1 MTKLTQLSACDPVRV
16 SIYIDP
22 SCPWTWI
29 TAGWLREVAPQR
41 GLLLRWRSLS
51 LAQRDGTELPPQVP
65 EHIRA
70 LASAG
75 RIQSHRLLR
84 VFEALRAQ
92 SREDDIGGLYQ
103 MWGERLFGGPAR
115 TGPPQPPGPELV
127 AELAA
132 AAGLPDEF
140 AAAADDQSW
149 DGVLSDSLDAASKA
163 CGPHPLSP
171 TIVLHDE
178 SLNGLSG
185 PVFSPAPTGEAA
197 LRAWDA
203 VRVLL
208 AEPGFF
214 ELRRARTGPPAFVG

>member
-1 MTKLTQLSACDPVRV
+1 MTHPIRV
-16 SIYIDP
+16 SVYIDP
-22 SCPWTWI
+22 SSPWTWI

-41 GLLLRWRSLS
+41 GLTLRWRSLS
-51 LAQRDGTELPPQVP
+51 LVQRDGTELPPTVP
-65 EHIRA
+65 EEIRA
-70 LASAG
+70 LASAA

-103 MWGERLFGGPAR
+103 RFGERLFGAPAR
-115 TGPPQPPGPELV
+115 SGPPGPPAPELV

-140 AAAADDQSW
+140 IAAADDESW
-149 DGVLSDSLDAASKA
+149 DAALSDSLDAARKA
-163 CGPHPLSP
+163 CGPHPLTP
-171 TIVLHDE
+171 AIVLDE
-178 SLNGLSG
+178 SLTGLCG

-214 ELRRARTGPPAFVG
+214 ELGRARTGPPAFATG

>member
-1 MTKLTQLSACDPVRV
+1 M
-16 SIYIDP
+16 
-22 SCPWTWI
+22 
-29 TAGWLREVAPQR
+29 
-41 GLLLRWRSLS
+41 LRWRSLS
-51 LAQRDGTELPPQVP
+51 LVQRDGAELPPQVP

-70 LASAG
+70 LASAA

-103 MWGERLFGGPAR
+103 RWGERLFGGPAR
-115 TGPPQPPGPELV
+115 TGPPGPPAPGLVGELV
-127 AELAA
+127 A
-132 AAGLPDEF
+132 AAGLPGEF
-140 AAAADDQSW
+140 AAAADDESW
-149 DGVLSDSLDAASKA
+149 DGVLCDSLDAAAKA

-171 TIVLHDE
+171 TIVLDE
-178 SLNGLSG
+178 SLTGLCG

-203 VRVLL
+203 VRMLL

-214 ELRRARTGPPAFVG
+214 ELRRARTGPPAVAAS

>member
-29 TAGWLREVAPQR
+29 TAGWLRGVAPQR
-41 GLLLRWRSLS
+41 GLMLRWLS
-51 LAQRDGTELPPQVP
+51 LVQRDGAALAPSVP

-70 LASAG
+70 LASAA
-75 RIQSHRLLR
+75 RVQSHRLLR

-103 MWGERLFGGPAR
+103 LWGERLFGGPAR
-115 TGPPQPPGPELV
+115 TGPPEPPAPGLV

-132 AAGLPDEF
+132 AAGLPGEF
-140 AAAADDQSW
+140 AAAADDASW
-149 DGVLSDSLDAASKA
+149 DGVLCDSLDAASKA
-163 CGPHPLSP
+163 CGPDPLSP
-171 TIVLHDE
+171 AIVLDE
-178 SLNGLSG
+178 SLTGLCG

>member
-1 MTKLTQLSACDPVRV
+1 VTDPVRV

-29 TAGWLREVAPQR
+29 TAAWLREVAPQR
-41 GLLLRWRSLS
+41 GLMLRWRSLS
-51 LAQRDGTELPPQVP
+51 LVQLDGAELPPSVP
-65 EHIRA
+65 DHVRA
-70 LASAG
+70 LASAA

-103 MWGERLFGGPAR
+103 RWGERLFGGPAR
-115 TGPPQPPGPELV
+115 TSPPEPPAPGLV
-127 AELAA
+127 AELVA
-132 AAGLPDEF
+132 AAGLPEEF

-149 DGVLSDSLDAASKA
+149 DAALSDSLDAASTA

-171 TIVLHDE
+171 AIVLDE
-178 SLNGLSG
+178 SPTGLSG

-208 AEPGFF
+208 AESGFF
-214 ELRRARTGPPAFVG
+214 ELRRARTGPPAVAAG

>member
-1 MTKLTQLSACDPVRV
+1 VTDPVRV

-41 GLLLRWRSLS
+41 GLMLRWRSLS
-51 LAQRDGTELPPQVP
+51 LVQRDGTELPPAMPEQV
-65 EHIRA
+65 RA
-70 LASAG
+70 LASAA
-75 RIQSHRLLR
+75 RIQSQRLLR

-92 SREDDIGGLYQ
+92 SREDHIGGLYQ
-103 MWGERLFGGPAR
+103 RWGERLFGGPAR
-115 TGPPQPPGPELV
+115 AGPPGPPAPGLV
-127 AELAA
+127 AELVA

-140 AAAADDQSW
+140 AAAADDESW
-149 DGVLSDSLDAASKA
+149 DAALSASLGAAAKA

-171 TIVLHDE
+171 SIVLDDE
-178 SLNGLSG
+178 PLHGLCG

-214 ELRRARTGPPAFVG
+214 ELRRARTGPPAFAAG

>member
-1 MTKLTQLSACDPVRV
+1 MTDPVRV

-29 TAGWLREVAPQR
+29 TAAWLREVAPQR
-41 GLLLRWRSLS
+41 GLVLRWRSLS
-51 LAQRDGTELPPQVP
+51 LMQRDGTKLPPTVP
-65 EHIRA
+65 EEIRA
-70 LASAG
+70 LASAA

-103 MWGERLFGGPAR
+103 RFGERLFGAPAR
-115 TGPPQPPGPELV
+115 SGPPGPPAPELV
-127 AELAA
+127 AELV
-132 AAGLPDEF
+132 AAGLPEEF
-140 AAAADDQSW
+140 IAAADDEFW
-149 DGVLSDSLDAASKA
+149 DAALSDSLDAARKA
-163 CGPHPLSP
+163 CGPHPLTP
-171 TIVLHDE
+171 AIVLDE
-178 SLNGLSG
+178 SLTGLCG

-197 LRAWDA
+197 LRAWDS

-214 ELRRARTGPPAFVG
+214 ELSRARTGPPALGG

>member
-1 MTKLTQLSACDPVRV
+1 MTDPVRV

-29 TAGWLREVAPQR
+29 TAAWLREVAPQR
-41 GLLLRWRSLS
+41 GLVLRWRSLS
-51 LAQRDGTELPPQVP
+51 LMQRDGTELPPTVP
-65 EHIRA
+65 EEIRA
-70 LASAG
+70 LASAA

-103 MWGERLFGGPAR
+103 RWGERLFGAPAR
-115 TGPPQPPGPELV
+115 SGPPGPPAPELV
-127 AELAA
+127 AELV
-132 AAGLPDEF
+132 AAGGLPEEF
-140 AAAADDQSW
+140 IAAADDEFW
-149 DGVLSDSLDAASKA
+149 DAALSDSLDAARKA
-163 CGPHPLSP
+163 CGPHPLTP
-171 TIVLHDE
+171 AIVLDE
-178 SLNGLSG
+178 SLTGLCG

-214 ELRRARTGPPAFVG
+214 ELGRARTGPPAFATG

>member
-1 MTKLTQLSACDPVRV
+1 VTDPVRV

-29 TAGWLREVAPQR
+29 TAAWPREVAPQR
-41 GLLLRWRSLS
+41 GLMLRWRSLS
-51 LAQRDGTELPPQVP
+51 LVQRDGTELPPSVP

-70 LASAG
+70 LASAA

-92 SREDDIGGLYQ
+92 SREDDIGELYQ
-103 MWGERLFGGPAR
+103 MWGEWLFGGPAR
-115 TGPPQPPGPELV
+115 TGPPQPPAPELV
-127 AELAA
+127 AELVA
-132 AAGLPDEF
+132 AAGLPGEF
-140 AAAADDQSW
+140 AAAADDESW
-149 DGVLSDSLDAASKA
+149 DAALSDSLDAASKA
-163 CGPHPLSP
+163 CGPQPLSP
-171 TIVLHDE
+171 TIVLDE
-178 SLNGLSG
+178 SLTGLSG
-185 PVFSPAPTGEAA
+185 PVLSPAPTGEAA

-214 ELRRARTGPPAFVG
+214 ELRRARTGPPALAAG

>member
-1 MTKLTQLSACDPVRV
+1 VTDPVRV

-29 TAGWLREVAPQR
+29 TAAWLREVAPQR
-41 GLLLRWRSLS
+41 GLVLRWRSLS
-51 LAQRDGTELPPQVP
+51 LMQRDGTELPPTVP
-65 EHIRA
+65 EQIRA
-70 LASAG
+70 LASAA

-103 MWGERLFGGPAR
+103 RWGERLFGVPAR
-115 TGPPQPPGPELV
+115 SGPPGPPAPELV

-140 AAAADDQSW
+140 IAAADDESW
-149 DGVLSDSLDAASKA
+149 DAALSDSLAAARKA
-163 CGPHPLSP
+163 CGPHPLTP
-171 TIVLHDE
+171 AIVLDE
-178 SLNGLSG
+178 ALTGLSG

-214 ELRRARTGPPAFVG
+214 ELGRARTGPPAFATG

>member
-1 MTKLTQLSACDPVRV
+1 MTDPVRV

-29 TAGWLREVAPQR
+29 TAAWLREVAPQR
-41 GLLLRWRSLS
+41 GLMLRWRSLS
-51 LAQRDGTELPPQVP
+51 LVQRDGAELPPSVP

-92 SREDDIGGLYQ
+92 SREDNIGGLYQ

-115 TGPPQPPGPELV
+115 TGPPEPPAPELV
-127 AELAA
+127 AELVAA
-132 AAGLPDEF
+132 VGLPGEF
-140 AAAADDQSW
+140 AAAADDESW
-149 DGVLSDSLDAASKA
+149 DAALSDSLDAASKA

-171 TIVLHDE
+171 TIVLDDE

-185 PVFSPAPTGEAA
+185 PVFSPAPAGQAA

-214 ELRRARTGPPAFVG
+214 ELRRARTGPPAFAAG

>member
-1 MTKLTQLSACDPVRV
+1 MTDPVRV

-29 TAGWLREVAPQR
+29 TAAWLREVAPQR
-41 GLLLRWRSLS
+41 GLMLRWRSLS
-51 LAQRDGTELPPQVP
+51 LMQRDGTELPPTVP
-65 EHIRA
+65 EEIRA
-70 LASAG
+70 LASAA

-103 MWGERLFGGPAR
+103 RWGERLFGAPAR
-115 TGPPQPPGPELV
+115 SGPPGPRAPELV

-149 DGVLSDSLDAASKA
+149 DGVLSASLDAASKA
-163 CGPHPLSP
+163 CGPHPLTP
-171 TIVLHDE
+171 AIVLDE
-178 SLNGLSG
+178 SLTGLCG

-214 ELRRARTGPPAFVG
+214 ELGRARTGPPAFATG

>member
-1 MTKLTQLSACDPVRV
+1 VTDPVRV

-29 TAGWLREVAPQR
+29 TAAWVREVAPQR
-41 GLLLRWRSLS
+41 GLMLRWRSLS
-51 LAQRDGTELPPQVP
+51 LVQRDGTELPPSMP
-65 EHIRA
+65 EQIRA
-70 LASAG
+70 LASAA

-84 VFEALRAQ
+84 VFEALHAQ
-92 SREDDIGGLYQ
+92 SREESIGELYQ
-103 MWGERLFGGPAR
+103 MWGERLFGGAAR
-115 TGPPQPPGPELV
+115 TGPPQPPAPELV

-140 AAAADDQSW
+140 AAAADDESW
-149 DGVLSDSLDAASKA
+149 DATLSDSLDAARKA
-163 CGPHPLSP
+163 CGPHPLTP
-171 TIVLHDE
+171 ALVLDDE
-178 SLNGLSG
+178 SLTGLSG

-214 ELRRARTGPPAFVG
+214 ELSRARTEPPAFAAG

>member
-1 MTKLTQLSACDPVRV
+1 VTDPVRV
-16 SIYIDP
+16 SVYVDP

-41 GLLLRWRSLS
+41 GLMLRWRSLS
-51 LAQRDGTELPPQVP
+51 LVQRDGAELSPAVP
-65 EHIRA
+65 EQIRA
-70 LASAG
+70 LASAA

-103 MWGERLFGGPAR
+103 RWGERLFGGPAR
-115 TGPPQPPGPELV
+115 PGLPGPPGPGLV
-127 AELAA
+127 AELVA

-140 AAAADDQSW
+140 AAAADDESW
-149 DGVLSDSLDAASKA
+149 DAALSASLDAAGKA

-171 TIVLHDE
+171 ALVLDDE
-178 SLNGLSG
+178 PLHGLSG
-185 PVFSPAPTGEAA
+185 PVFSPAPAGEAA
-197 LRAWDA
+197 VRAWDA
-203 VRVLL
+203 VGVLL

-214 ELRRARTGPPAFVG
+214 ELSRARTGPPAFAAG

>member
-1 MTKLTQLSACDPVRV
+1 MTDPVRV

-29 TAGWLREVAPQR
+29 TAAWLREVAPQR
-41 GLLLRWRSLS
+41 GLMLRWRSLS
-51 LAQRDGTELPPQVP
+51 LMQRDGTELPPTVP
-65 EHIRA
+65 EQIRA
-70 LASAG
+70 LASAA

-103 MWGERLFGGPAR
+103 RWGERLFGAPAR
-115 TGPPQPPGPELV
+115 SGPPGPPAPELV
-127 AELAA
+127 AELV
-132 AAGLPDEF
+132 AAGLPEEF
-140 AAAADDQSW
+140 IAAADDEFW
-149 DGVLSDSLDAASKA
+149 DAALSDSLDAARKA
-163 CGPHPLSP
+163 CGPHPLTPAIVLDESP
-171 TIVLHDE
+171 T
-178 SLNGLSG
+178 GLCG

-214 ELRRARTGPPAFVG
+214 ELGRARTGPPAFATG

>member
-1 MTKLTQLSACDPVRV
+1 MTDPVRV

-41 GLLLRWRSLS
+41 GLMLRWRSLS
-51 LAQRDGTELPPQVP
+51 LVQRDGTELPPSVP

-70 LASAG
+70 LASAA
-75 RIQSHRLLR
+75 RIQSQRLLR

-103 MWGERLFGGPAR
+103 RWGERLFGGPAR
-115 TGPPQPPGPELV
+115 AGPPGPPAPGLV
-127 AELAA
+127 AELVA

-140 AAAADDQSW
+140 AAAADDESW
-149 DGVLSDSLDAASKA
+149 DAALSASLDAASKA

-171 TIVLHDE
+171 SIVLEE
-178 SLNGLSG
+178 SLTGLCG
-185 PVFSPAPTGEAA
+185 PVFSPAPVGEAA

-208 AEPGFF
+208 TEPGFF
-214 ELRRARTGPPAFVG
+214 ELRRARTGPPAVAVG

>member
-1 MTKLTQLSACDPVRV
+1 VTDPVRV

-29 TAGWLREVAPQR
+29 TAAWLREVAPQR
-41 GLLLRWRSLS
+41 GLMLRWRSLS
-51 LAQRDGTELPPQVP
+51 LMQRDGTELPPTVP
-65 EHIRA
+65 EEIRA
-70 LASAG
+70 LASAA

-103 MWGERLFGGPAR
+103 RFGERLFGAPAR
-115 TGPPQPPGPELV
+115 SGPPGPPAPELV
-127 AELAA
+127 AELV
-132 AAGLPDEF
+132 AAGGLPEEF
-140 AAAADDQSW
+140 IAAADDEFW
-149 DGVLSDSLDAASKA
+149 DAALSDSLDAARKA
-163 CGPHPLSP
+163 CGPHPLTP
-171 TIVLHDE
+171 AIVLDE
-178 SLNGLSG
+178 SLTGLCG

-197 LRAWDA
+197 LRAWDS

-214 ELRRARTGPPAFVG
+214 ELSRARTGPPALGG

>member
-1 MTKLTQLSACDPVRV
+1 MTDPVRV

-29 TAGWLREVAPQR
+29 TAAWLREVAPRR
-41 GLLLRWRSLS
+41 GLTLRWRSLS
-51 LAQRDGTELPPQVP
+51 LVQRDGAELPPSVP
-65 EHIRA
+65 EHILA
-70 LASAG
+70 LASAA

-92 SREDDIGGLYQ
+92 SREENIGGLYQ
-103 MWGERLFGGPAR
+103 MWGERLFDGPAR
-115 TGPPQPPGPELV
+115 TGPPEPPAPELV
-127 AELAA
+127 AELVAA
-132 AAGLPDEF
+132 ASLPDEF

-149 DGVLSDSLDAASKA
+149 DAALSDSLDAASKA
-163 CGPHPLSP
+163 CGPHPPSP
-171 TIVLHDE
+171 VLVLDGE

-197 LRAWDA
+197 SRAWDA

-214 ELRRARTGPPAFVG
+214 ELRRARTGPPPLAAG

>member
-1 MTKLTQLSACDPVRV
+1 MTDPVRV
-16 SIYIDP
+16 SVYVDP

-41 GLLLRWRSLS
+41 GLMLRWRSLS
-51 LAQRDGTELPPQVP
+51 LVQRDSAELPPAVP
-65 EHIRA
+65 EQIRA
-70 LASAG
+70 LASAA

-92 SREDDIGGLYQ
+92 SREDTIGGLYQ
-103 MWGERLFGGPAR
+103 RWGERLFGGPAR
-115 TGPPQPPGPELV
+115 TGPPAPPAPRLV
-127 AELAA
+127 AELVA

-140 AAAADDQSW
+140 AAAADDESW
-149 DGVLSDSLDAASKA
+149 DAALCDSLDAARKA
-163 CGPHPLSP
+163 CGPHPLTP
-171 TIVLHDE
+171 AIVLDE
-178 SLNGLSG
+178 SLTGLCG

-197 LRAWDA
+197 LRAWDS

-214 ELRRARTGPPAFVG
+214 ELSRARTGPPALGG

>member
-171 TIVLHDE
+171 TIVLDDE
-178 SLNGLSG
+178 SLTGLSG

>member
-1 MTKLTQLSACDPVRV
+1 MTHPVRV

-29 TAGWLREVAPQR
+29 TAAWLREVAPQR
-41 GLLLRWRSLS
+41 GLMLRWRSLS
-51 LAQRDGTELPPQVP
+51 LMQRDGTELPPTVP
-65 EHIRA
+65 EQIRA
-70 LASAG
+70 LASAA

-103 MWGERLFGGPAR
+103 RWGERLFGAPAR
-115 TGPPQPPGPELV
+115 SGPPGPRAPELV
-127 AELAA
+127 AELVT
-132 AAGLPDEF
+132 AAGLPEEF
-140 AAAADDQSW
+140 IAAADDEFW
-149 DGVLSDSLDAASKA
+149 DAALSDSLDAARKA
-163 CGPHPLSP
+163 CGPHPLTPAIVLDESP
-171 TIVLHDE
+171 T
-178 SLNGLSG
+178 GLCG

-214 ELRRARTGPPAFVG
+214 ELGRARTGPPAFATG

>member
-1 MTKLTQLSACDPVRV
+1 MTDPVRV

-29 TAGWLREVAPQR
+29 TAAWLREVAPQR
-41 GLLLRWRSLS
+41 GLVLRWRSLS
-51 LAQRDGTELPPQVP
+51 LMQRDGTELPPTVP
-65 EHIRA
+65 EQIRA
-70 LASAG
+70 LASAA

-103 MWGERLFGGPAR
+103 RWGERLFGAPAR
-115 TGPPQPPGPELV
+115 SGPPGPPAPELV
-127 AELAA
+127 AELV
-132 AAGLPDEF
+132 AAGLPEEF
-140 AAAADDQSW
+140 IAAADDEFW
-149 DGVLSDSLDAASKA
+149 DAALSDSLDAARKA
-163 CGPHPLSP
+163 CGPHPLTP
-171 TIVLHDE
+171 AIVLDE
-178 SLNGLSG
+178 SLTGLCG

-214 ELRRARTGPPAFVG
+214 ELGRARTGPPAFATG

>member
-1 MTKLTQLSACDPVRV
+1 VTDPVRV

-29 TAGWLREVAPQR
+29 TAAWLREVAPQR
-41 GLLLRWRSLS
+41 GLMLRWRSLS
-51 LAQRDGTELPPQVP
+51 LVQRDGAELPPSVP

-92 SREDDIGGLYQ
+92 SREDNIGGLYQ

-115 TGPPQPPGPELV
+115 TGPPEPPAPELV
-127 AELAA
+127 AELVA
-132 AAGLPDEF
+132 AAGLPGEF
-140 AAAADDQSW
+140 AAAADDESW
-149 DGVLSDSLDAASKA
+149 DAALSDSLDAASKA
-163 CGPHPLSP
+163 VGPHPLSP
-171 TIVLHDE
+171 TLVLDGE
-178 SLNGLSG
+178 SLTGLSG
-185 PVFSPAPTGEAA
+185 PVFSPAPAGQAA

-214 ELRRARTGPPAFVG
+214 ELRRARTGPPAFAAG

>member
-1 MTKLTQLSACDPVRV
+1 VTDPVRV

-29 TAGWLREVAPQR
+29 TAAWLREVAPQR
-41 GLLLRWRSLS
+41 GLVLRWRSLS
-51 LAQRDGTELPPQVP
+51 LMQRDGTKLPPTVP
-65 EHIRA
+65 EEIRA
-70 LASAG
+70 LASAA

-103 MWGERLFGGPAR
+103 RWGERLFGAPAR
-115 TGPPQPPGPELV
+115 SGPPGPSAPELV
-127 AELAA
+127 AELVA
-132 AAGLPDEF
+132 AAGLPEEF
-140 AAAADDQSW
+140 IAAADDEFW
-149 DGVLSDSLDAASKA
+149 DAALSDSLDAARKA
-163 CGPHPLSP
+163 CGPHPLTPAIVLDESP
-171 TIVLHDE
+171 T
-178 SLNGLSG
+178 GLCG

-197 LRAWDA
+197 LRAWDS

-214 ELRRARTGPPAFVG
+214 ELRRARTGPPAFATG

>member
-1 MTKLTQLSACDPVRV
+1 VTDPVRV

-29 TAGWLREVAPQR
+29 TAAWLREVAPQR

-51 LAQRDGTELPPQVP
+51 LVQRDGTELPPSMP

-70 LASAG
+70 LASAA

-84 VFEALRAQ
+84 VFEALRAY
-92 SREDDIGGLYQ
+92 SREDDIGALYQ
-103 MWGERLFGGPAR
+103 LWGQRLFGGPAR
-115 TGPPQPPGPELV
+115 TGPPEPPAPELV
-127 AELAA
+127 AELVA

-140 AAAADDQSW
+140 AAAADDESW
-149 DGVLSDSLDAASKA
+149 DGALSDSLDAASKA

-171 TIVLHDE
+171 TIVLDE
-178 SLNGLSG
+178 SPTGLSG

-214 ELRRARTGPPAFVG
+214 ELRRARTGPPALAVG

>member
-1 MTKLTQLSACDPVRV
+1 MTHPIRV
-16 SIYIDP
+16 SVYIDP

-41 GLLLRWRSLS
+41 GLTLRWRSLS
-51 LAQRDGTELPPQVP
+51 LVQRDGTDLPPSMP
-65 EHIRA
+65 EDIRA
-70 LASAG
+70 LASAA

-92 SREDDIGGLYQ
+92 SREDNIGGLYQ
-103 MWGERLFGGPAR
+103 RWGERLFGGPAR
-115 TGPPQPPGPELV
+115 TGPPAPPAPRLV
-127 AELAA
+127 AELVA

-140 AAAADDQSW
+140 AAAADDESW
-149 DGVLSDSLDAASKA
+149 DAALCDSLDAARKA
-163 CGPHPLSP
+163 CGPHPLTPAIVLEESP
-171 TIVLHDE
+171 T
-178 SLNGLSG
+178 GLCG

-197 LRAWDA
+197 LRAWDS

-214 ELRRARTGPPAFVG
+214 ELSRARTGPPALGG